1 MLPKAA
7 RIPHAMTLHGDTRI
21 DNDHWLRDDTRSQP
35 GSPGRTCRQANS
47 YGHRVMASQ
56 QALQDRI
63 LKGKSST
70 AFRNEKFLAP
80 YIKNGYRYRHIYEP
94 GCEYAVYQRQSAFSE
109 EWDEWGNIARCQQAR
124 GS

>member
-21 DNDHWLRDDTRSQP
+21 DNYYWLRDDTRSQP
-35 GSPGRTCRQANS
+35 EVLDYLQQENS

-63 LKGKSST
+63 LKEIIDRIPQREVS
-70 AFRNEKFLAP
+70 AP

-94 GCEYAVYQRQSAFSE
+94 GCEYAIYQRDRKSVV
-109 EWDEWGNIARCQQAR
+109 
-124 GS
+124 